1 MRPTNRIT
9 ATVLA
14 AAVIAATSALAADG
28 NRKSFSTKL
37 FGYEEVPA
45 VNSAATGTLELSI
58 ANNEQ
63 SVDYTLTYSGMQGTV
78 TQSHI
83 HFAQKGV
90 NGGIMVWL
98 CGTAALPG
106 PAGTPAC
113 PGQGGSVSGTFGAG
127 NIIGPVGAQQ
137 MTPGD
142 LASVIDALRNGVAY
156 ANVHTTLSPGGEIR
170 GQIGSS
176 QP

>member
-1 MRPTNRIT
+1 MRPTNRFT
-9 ATVLA
+9 ATILA
-14 AAVIAATSALAADG
+14 AAAIAATSAIASDG
-28 NRKSFSTKL
+28 NRKSFATNL
-37 FGYEEVPA
+37 LGYEEVPA
-45 VNSAATGTLELSI
+45 VNTAATGTLQLSI

-63 SVDYTLTYSGMQGTV
+63 SVDYTLAYSGMQGIV
-78 TQSHI
+78 TQAHI

-98 CGTAALPG
+98 CGSAVLPG

-127 NIIGPVGAQQ
+127 QVIGPLVNQQ

-142 LASVIDALRNGVAY
+142 LAGVIDALRNGVAY

-170 GQIGSS
+170 GQIGTS